1 MANEIIYFAV
11 KSIGLSKINGR
22 KPCSLKDAARHNLR
36 EIQAEMGA
44 IGRINSLKTINNW
57 VMAGSSDADGV
68 VSLAQKTFATAGI
81 DLSQK
86 RRDRCQAIELVFSLP
101 SKSEIEP
108 AQYFEKCLHWVERAY
123 ELPLLSAVVH
133 TDESAPH
140 CHVLLLPL
148 NREGRYVGSAPLE
161 KPETKKKTESFFAQV
176 AGPAGLNRQGA
187 KLRGGIKQAAIC
199 VVLDKCGVLGLPD
212 ANGPLWPVFE
222 AGIKRD
228 PAPALEALSIDR
240 QAISDAYKLQLINQ
254 ANPIGIEAITPKA
267 QTLSCVEIDRLPS
280 SAKVPK
286 ASKPP
291 NINRLKVAKE
301 AQQTAE
307 VKNFLKERQT
317 PKVVAVKRSPD
328 DGLTRVKDEYAH
340 DLSAWAD

>member
-1 MANEIIYFAV
+1 MANETVYFAV

-36 EIQAEMGA
+36 EIQTEMGA

-68 VSLAQKTFATAGI
+68 VSLALKTLATAGV

-101 SKSEIEP
+101 SRSEIEP
-108 AQYFEKCLHWVERAY
+108 VQYFEKCLHWVERAY

-133 TDESAPH
+133 TDESALH
-140 CHVLLLPL
+140 CHMLLLPL
-148 NREGRYVGSAPLE
+148 NRDGRYVGSTPLE

-187 KLRGGIKQAAIC
+187 KLRGGTKQAAIS
-199 VVLDKCGVLGLPD
+199 VVLDKCGVMGLPA

-228 PAPALEALSIDR
+228 PEPALQALSIDR
-240 QAISDAYKLQLINQ
+240 QAISDAYKLQITEQ
-254 ANPIGIEAITPKA
+254 ANPLGIEVITLET
-267 QTLSCVEIDRLPS
+267 QTLSCVGIDQPPSPAEAPNAFKPSNISRLQ
-280 SAKVPK
+280 
-286 ASKPP
+286 
-291 NINRLKVAKE
+291 VARE
-301 AQQTAE
+301 AQQTVV
-307 VKNFLKERQT
+307 VKHFRKVRKTLQ
-317 PKVVAVKRSPD
+317 VVAVQRSPD
-328 DGLTRVKDEYAH
+328 AGLTRVKDEYVH

>member
-1 MANEIIYFAV
+1 MANDTGYFAV

-22 KPCSLKDAARHNLR
+22 KPCSLNDAARHNLR
-36 EIQAEMGA
+36 EIQTEMGA
-44 IGRINSLKTINNW
+44 IGRINSLRTINNW
-57 VMAGSSDADGV
+57 VMAGPSDADGV
-68 VSLAQKTFATAGI
+68 VSLALKTFATAGV

-101 SKSEIEP
+101 SRSEIEP

-148 NREGRYVGSAPLE
+148 NRDGRCVGSTPLE
-161 KPETKKKTESFFAQV
+161 KPETKRKTESFFAEV

-187 KLRGGIKQAAIC
+187 KLRGGTKQAAIN
-199 VVLDKCGVLGLPD
+199 VVLDKCGVMGLPT

-228 PAPALEALSIDR
+228 PAPALHALSIDR
-240 QAISDAYKLQLINQ
+240 QAISDAYKLQIIEQ
-254 ANPIGIEAITPKA
+254 ANPVGIEVITPET
-267 QTLSCVEIDRLPS
+267 QTLSCVGIDQPPRP
-280 SAKVPK
+280 AN
-286 ASKPP
+286 AANACKPP
-291 NINRLKVAKE
+291 NISRLQVARE
-301 AQQTAE
+301 AQQTAV
-307 VKNFLKERQT
+307 VKHFRRVRQT
-317 PKVVAVKRSPD
+317 PQVVAMKHSPD
-328 DGLTRVKDEYAH
+328 DVEQSKLEDHRK
-340 DLSAWAD
+340 W

>member
-1 MANEIIYFAV
+1 MANETVYFAV

-57 VMAGSSDADGV
+57 VMAGPSDADGV
-68 VSLAQKTFATAGI
+68 VSLAQKTFATAGV

-101 SKSEIEP
+101 SRSEIEP

-148 NREGRYVGSAPLE
+148 NRDGRCVGSTPLE

-187 KLRGGIKQAAIC
+187 KLRGGTKQVAIS
-199 VVLDKCGVLGLPD
+199 VVLDKCGVMGLPT

-228 PAPALEALSIDR
+228 PAPALQALSIDR
-240 QAISDAYKLQLINQ
+240 QAISDAYKLQITEQ
-254 ANPIGIEAITPKA
+254 ANPIGIEVITPET
-267 QTLSCVEIDRLPS
+267 QTLSCVGIDQPPS
-280 SAKVPK
+280 SAKAPN
-286 ASKPP
+286 ACEPP
-291 NINRLKVAKE
+291 NTSRLKVARE
-301 AQQTAE
+301 AQQAAE
-307 VKNFLKERQT
+307 VKHFRNVRKTLQ
-317 PKVVAVKRSPD
+317 VVAVQRSPD
-328 DGLTRVKDEYAH
+328 DGLTRVKDEYVH